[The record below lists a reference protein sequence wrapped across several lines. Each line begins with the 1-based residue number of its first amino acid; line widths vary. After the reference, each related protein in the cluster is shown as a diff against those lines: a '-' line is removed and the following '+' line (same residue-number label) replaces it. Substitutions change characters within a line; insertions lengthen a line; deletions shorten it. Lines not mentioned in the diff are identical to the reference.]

1 MDGGK
6 PVKLPSLHVRNFRM
20 LEDFTLEKLG
30 RVNLLVGGNNSGKS
44 TVLEAV
50 RAYATAAELEVL
62 LDICKRREENI
73 KYSSAFQSLWTRQQ
87 TPKQEEVMRIGEAT
101 PDTDNVLIIEIAHI
115 ANTEKIEPDG
125 SRSVSTT
132 VIHTSSSPRPFSIT
146 DTIIPV
152 WHVRKNNLH
161 QRFISFQYHQPSQI
175 NGEYRASP
183 PCEYRPATELMSGD
197 ALSKIWKNIAL
208 TPKEKTVLQV
218 LKIIEPSIENFTF
231 ISDEEYGESALI
243 TLKEQQRTFP
253 LRSMGDGVAHALQI
267 ALQIHA
273 AQGGFLLIDEFENGL
288 HYSIQEKVWEM
299 VFALAEELDIQVFA
313 TTHSRDCI
321 SSFAAVANRNKV
333 TEGMLIRMGRSAF
346 TSDNN
351 KVIGTPYTAEELDYA
366 AAMHLDVR

>member
-1 MDGGK
+1 M
-6 PVKLPSLHVRNFRM
+6 
-20 LEDFTLEKLG
+20 
-30 RVNLLVGGNNSGKS
+30 
-44 TVLEAV
+44 
-50 RAYATAAELEVL
+50 
-62 LDICKRREENI
+62 
-73 KYSSAFQSLWTRQQ
+73 
-87 TPKQEEVMRIGEAT
+87 
-101 PDTDNVLIIEIAHI
+101 
-115 ANTEKIEPDG
+115 
-125 SRSVSTT
+125 
-132 VIHTSSSPRPFSIT
+132 
-146 DTIIPV
+146 
-152 WHVRKNNLH
+152 
-161 QRFISFQYHQPSQI
+161 
-175 NGEYRASP
+175 
-183 PCEYRPATELMSGD
+183 
-197 ALSKIWKNIAL
+197 
-208 TPKEKTVLQV
+208 LQV